1 VDEEMSNE
9 LLRSVG
15 FSFNGADE
23 NYRERERSLSGQ
35 NRKHGVEERYQTR
48 RRDRYHQARLKIIRK
63 KLDLNIP
70 VIKGRGLK
78 KLSNTKKLGK
88 IHGSY

>member
-1 VDEEMSNE
+1 MVQMKTIEKEKGVCLDKIESMELRKGTKQEEE
-9 LLRSVG
+9 TVITKLG
-15 FSFNGADE
+15 
-23 NYRERERSLSGQ
+23 
-35 NRKHGVEERYQTR
+35 
-48 RRDRYHQARLKIIRK
+48 LKIIRK